1 VFVDALS
8 GEAESHL
15 EAESELLTKPVE
27 GLEAITGDSVEEE
40 TKVDDV

>member
-15 EAESELLTKPVE
+15 EAESELLTKAAE
-27 GLEAITGDSVEEE
+27 GLEAITSDSLTEEN
-40 TKVDDV
+40 KINDV

>member
-15 EAESELLTKPVE
+15 EAESELLTKTVE
-27 GLEAITGDSVEEE
+27 GLEAITDDSVTEE
-40 TKVDDV
+40 TKIDDV